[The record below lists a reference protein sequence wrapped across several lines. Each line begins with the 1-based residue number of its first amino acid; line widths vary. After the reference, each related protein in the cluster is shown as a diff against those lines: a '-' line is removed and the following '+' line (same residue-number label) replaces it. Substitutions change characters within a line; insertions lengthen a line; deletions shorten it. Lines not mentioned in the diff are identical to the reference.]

1 MGLFDKLRDTVDNAK
16 NSINK
21 AIESAQNANDPLS
34 DPVVKQYFE
43 IICGMRNT
51 FLSTGPETVTGNEKA
66 KKYIEYF
73 LGTSCDREKLE
84 RALELYNLSRN
95 DYPTQKAEIIV
106 SDFRKSLTKSTR
118 YQLNRYQA
126 HKKFCQ
132 RQIEMSTAELN
143 QIIDVIKD
151 NANYRFFSQGL
162 SKMHC
167 DSIVKDI
174 VIANSFCEGNPI
186 TRKVV
191 LEYFIDTVV
200 GRMNSETYTSLY
212 DVTDDI
218 SLIVLK
224 ALHFEEYGKSREG
237 YTTVTAQEYRDFVLN
252 VNYYKGVI
260 DKNPFDKEKYIE
272 KFINKIS
279 QRQAVSGVYSSFKEC
294 HHITCVDNYFCDAL
308 CNLAWK
314 AIAGV
319 ADWLNAYDENISNS
333 RNVSDVFD
341 ILVTYFEN
349 TDDYDDLEIEQFC
362 NEDKNGD
369 IEVYNT
375 ISGDVR
381 SRLEPVDLENE

>member
-1 MGLFDKLRDTVDNAK
+1 MNIDSIK
-16 NSINK
+16 NGIVIDHITAGK
-21 AIESAQNANDPLS
+21 AMQI
-34 DPVVKQYFE
+34 
-43 IICGMRNT
+43 
-51 FLSTGPETVTGNEKA
+51 
-66 KKYIEYF
+66 
-73 LGTSCDREKLE
+73 
-84 RALELYNLSRN
+84 YNLLGLDRLECSV
-95 DYPTQKAEIIV
+95 AIIKNV
-106 SDFRKSLTKSTR
+106 NSNRMGKKDIVKIDGDF
-118 YQLNRYQA
+118 
-126 HKKFCQ
+126 
-132 RQIEMSTAELN
+132 ELDVDVLGY
-143 QIIDVIKD
+143 IDPGITVNVIKD

-349 TDDYDDLEIEQFC
+349 TDEYDDLEIEQFC